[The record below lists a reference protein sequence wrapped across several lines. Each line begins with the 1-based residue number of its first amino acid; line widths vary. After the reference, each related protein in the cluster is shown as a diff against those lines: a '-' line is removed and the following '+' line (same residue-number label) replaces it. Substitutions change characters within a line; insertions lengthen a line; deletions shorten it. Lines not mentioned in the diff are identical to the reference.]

1 MAIIP
6 NITNK
11 VALITGASRGIGR
24 AIAQRLAA
32 AGATVVVT
40 ARSVEKEAG
49 ATRRGVRKVI
59 SGTLSET
66 AELIEKS
73 GGKVVCIGAD
83 LEDPQARDGL
93 VNRTVELAGGID
105 ILVNNAGF
113 CDFAPVAEMPME
125 VFDRTFEH
133 YVRVPFA
140 LSKTAIPYM
149 RERGAG
155 WIVNITSS
163 QALPVERPFPEY
175 LSVSG
180 DAVYSAAKAAIN
192 RLTQGLAA
200 ELLSYN
206 IAVNAV
212 GPSTAILTPGA
223 ADYIP
228 GGYPTEDVAYL
239 AETVLAMCHLPAT
252 ARTGLIAHSMHFPWH
267 HGLEVRSL
275 DGRSILPRRAPPPSS
290 NSRINPSG
298 E

>member
-1 MAIIP
+1 MGSS
-6 NITNK
+6 NC
-11 VALITGASRGIGR
+11 R
-24 AIAQRLAA
+24 AISCQRSPETRSAVPWQFSNRKYTFLAA
-32 AGATVVVT
+32 VGSAPA
-40 ARSVEKEAG
+40 AQPIAP
-49 ATRRGVRKVI
+49 AI
-59 SGTLSET
+59 LHPGTS
-66 AELIEKS
+66 
-73 GGKVVCIGAD
+73 
-83 LEDPQARDGL
+83 R
-93 VNRTVELAGGID
+93 
-105 ILVNNAGF
+105 
-113 CDFAPVAEMPME
+113 FAPSSAPDARPCDYAAQSSRTRLPME

-223 ADYIP
+223 PDYIP

-252 ARTGLIAHSMHFPWH
+252 ARTGRIAHSMHFPWH